1 MAKAEFKIENK
12 NNFTAEEIIG
22 FDVSVK
28 CENGNIIPIGI
39 VSKVDE
45 EYIYIDFEH
54 NNDNNMIIEV
64 NKNASCSIEI
74 AGD

>member
-45 EYIYIDFEH
+45 EYIYIEFGC
-54 NNDNNMIIEV
+54 NNN
-64 NKNASCSIEI
+64 IEI